1 MYELL
6 RFLSSLINP
15 HEPQNTETQV
25 GIGLALVSTAL
36 EVGVGSLAS
45 FPSLLALAQD
55 RPGSAA
61 TSPVCCSEPWLGP
74 RRGRSLLHI

>member
-15 HEPQNTETQV
+15 HEPQNTDTQV

-55 RPGSAA
+55 QLCRNL
-61 TSPVCCSEPWLGP
+61 T
-74 RRGRSLLHI
+74 SLLQSERIGEDSQR